1 MINNACV
8 DDLAIIKRIN
18 KDNYFEDL
26 KLVRNL
32 FNVTFNFEYN
42 KEEKLY
48 INKIFYMRIKIKEI
62 SFNETEFLNI
72 IFKQLIDFIFVNEY
86 VRTIN
91 ENDLLYQ
98 INTGAKLVLRNF
110 TQELN
115 FYMNK
120 LIEENRVIKK
130 SKLRGFK

>member
-91 ENDLLYQ
+91 ENDLLY
-98 INTGAKLVLRNF
+98 
-110 TQELN
+110 
-115 FYMNK
+115 
-120 LIEENRVIKK
+120 
-130 SKLRGFK
+130 